1 MTKRLI
7 DYDAATGTTTWFHD
21 APEIDGMHI
30 ETVQDVAPILEA
42 NKQSQSAGRAAMKSK
57 SDDHDMEHV
66 ARIPM
71 MIQHKWMTE
80 HGVDIYNPDHRK
92 AALRLLN
99 SNEYRYLRTSEII
112 L

>member
-7 DYDAATGTTTWFHD
+7 DHDEATGITTWFHD
-21 APEIDGMHI
+21 APEIDGFHV
-30 ETVQDVAPILEA
+30 EQTQDVGPILDA
-42 NKQSQSAGRAAMKSK
+42 NKATQSLGRSATKSVTEN
-57 SDDHDMEHV
+57 HDMEHV

-71 MIQHKWMTE
+71 MVQYEWVTKY
-80 HGVDIYNPDHRK
+80 GVDVHNPDHIEGAK
-92 AALRLLN
+92 RLLN